1 MRYKPMNVGAMP
13 RSIGTLCLTVVC
25 FMFAGQCQTP
35 QHRSVEVV
43 TNDSNDVALVGPYYA
58 LVIGNQNYKFLPPL
72 QTPLKDAESVSS
84 LLSDKF
90 GFKTRL
96 LRDATREQIIGA
108 IFQYRAS
115 LPKNSNLLIY
125 YAGHGYSDP
134 ESKVAYWLPVDA
146 QRDNNANFISA
157 SDISA
162 DISVIPSQ
170 HILIVSDSCYSG
182 DLSLSRDPAISPPLA
197 MRDAAI
203 AKMVQ
208 RRSRNILAS
217 GGNEPVSDGGTDGHS
232 IFAAVFL
239 QTLIDMHEQQFSGGD
254 IFATIQ
260 HRVGGRSQQLP
271 QYSSINNSGH
281 DGGDFVFSLANENSK
296 TVWTDGP
303 NGGQSEDFD
312 RQEQVNS
319 LLSRY
324 QSAFER
330 RDSEALKRLWPAM
343 PAQARRENADFFQR
357 ATEVMMTYSMLGKP
371 EFNGE
376 KATVRFSQEL
386 KYKMNGRPQ
395 RLFNPQV
402 TLRLKKISGQRGGD
416 AWEISAVE

>member
-1 MRYKPMNVGAMP
+1 
-13 RSIGTLCLTVVC
+13 
-25 FMFAGQCQTP
+25 
-35 QHRSVEVV
+35 
-43 TNDSNDVALVGPYYA
+43 
-58 LVIGNQNYKFLPPL
+58 LPPL
-72 QTPLKDAESVSS
+72 QTPLKDAEAVND
-84 LLSDKF
+84 LLKRKF
-90 GFKTRL
+90 GFRTRL
-96 LRDATREQIIGA
+96 LRDATREEIIGA

-115 LPKNSNLLIY
+115 LPKESSLLIY

-182 DLSLSRDPAISPPLA
+182 DLSLSRDPAISLPIA

-203 AKMVQ
+203 AKMLQ
-208 RRSRNILAS
+208 RRSRTILAS
-217 GGNEPVSDGGTDGHS
+217 GGNEPVSDGGADGHS

-239 QTLIDMHEQQFSGGD
+239 QTLTDMHEQQFSGGD

-281 DGGDFVFSLANENSK
+281 DGGDFVFSLVNENSENSK
-296 TVWTDGP
+296 TIWVNPGLPQDVI
-303 NGGQSEDFD
+303 D
-312 RQEQVNS
+312 RQEQVKS
-319 LLSRY
+319 LLLRY
-324 QSAFER
+324 QSAFEQ
-330 RDSEALKRLWPAM
+330 RDLEALKRLWPAM
-343 PAQARRENADFFQR
+343 PTQTQRENAEFFQR
-357 ATEVMMTYSMLGKP
+357 ATEVTMTCSMLRDP

-376 KATVRFSQEL
+376 DATVRFSQEL
-386 KYKMNGRPQ
+386 KYKMNGRSQ
-395 RLFNPQV
+395 RLFTPHV
-402 TLRLKKISGQRGGD
+402 TLTFKQKSGQRGGD
-416 AWEISAVE
+416 AWEISAIK